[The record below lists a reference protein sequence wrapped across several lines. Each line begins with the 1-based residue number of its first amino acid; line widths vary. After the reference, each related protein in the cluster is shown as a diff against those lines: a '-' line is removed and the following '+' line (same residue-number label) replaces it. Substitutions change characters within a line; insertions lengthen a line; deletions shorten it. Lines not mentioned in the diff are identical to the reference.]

1 MPQIPFWLLFAR
13 RGWESI
19 KSQCDRKAAAL
30 GVKTHSEA
38 PELYRFHGWGLVG
51 IHLACNVT
59 YRPGDALYERD
70 FGRIV
75 A

>member
-1 MPQIPFWLLFAR
+1 MPRIPFWLLFAR

-19 KSQCDRKAAAL
+19 KAQTDERARAL
-30 GVKTHSEA
+30 GVKTYSDS

-51 IHLACNVT
+51 ISLACNVV
-59 YRPGDALYERD
+59 YRPGDGPYEHD